1 MSNDVHVNQ
10 TGANWEVEDYAQTLA
25 QAETKEEAIDAA
37 KELAAEK
44 GGAKVVIH
52 SHDGGV
58 EREFSVAALALEP
71 TE

>member
-10 TGANWEVEDYAQTLA
+10 TGENWEVEDLVQTLA

-37 KELAAEK
+37 KQVAAEK

-52 SHDGGV
+52 SHDGGI
-58 EREFSVAALALEP
+58 EREIPVAGPES
-71 TE
+71 